1 MKKQI
6 EDARTFSLDKNETKG
21 LAIIVAGASLTEIQS
36 DLELKKLFLEAA
48 DNAKVVLACRVS
60 PA

>member
-6 EDARTFSLDKNETKG
+6 EDAKTFSENKNERKG

-36 DLELKKLFLEAA
+36 DPDLK
-48 DNAKVVLACRVS
+48 
-60 PA
+60 

>member
-6 EDARTFSLDKNETKG
+6 IDARAFSLNKNERKG

-36 DLELKKLFLEAA
+36 DPDLK
-48 DNAKVVLACRVS
+48 
-60 PA
+60 